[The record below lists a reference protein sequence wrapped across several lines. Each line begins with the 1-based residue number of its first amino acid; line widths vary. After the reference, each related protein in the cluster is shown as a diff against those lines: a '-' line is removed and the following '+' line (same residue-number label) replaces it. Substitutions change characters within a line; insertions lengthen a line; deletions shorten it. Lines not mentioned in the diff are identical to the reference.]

1 MAGDGLDRTGRVS
14 RTTVGDVNGSGQPRH
29 RVRIVGVAAV
39 ALALTA
45 CGDGT
50 EVTSSTAAPAPTIDV
65 TLPATTDPTEATSP
79 PTTAVITLP
88 PTTVPATTAPPTT
101 EPPPTTVPPPT
112 TTAPTGPTTAF
123 VAADN
128 QLLEVDVASGE
139 TVRVLVDSLSGDGV
153 FRGGLRLSPDRSTIW
168 FDEGYE
174 DGWYG
179 CDSSIGS
186 VGRIDAAT
194 GAIDVLGLGSG
205 VEPSANGELISYVT
219 SSLCLPDPENPEF
232 FVLTPYDRV
241 VVRQLSTGEER
252 EFVTDTPP
260 DTYDSPSAVQGAG
273 FSPAGDL
280 LVLLGDG
287 RLINVDINGSA
298 VIQDHPVAL
307 PEVVGGPVAA
317 TADAL
322 ITVEFGDEGSSD
334 LYSIDAGSGA
344 PTLLA
349 SSGAFMAVGVS
360 ADDQIVVASFEP
372 VTVAPGANVTVV
384 ELPGDPF
391 VYDID
396 W

>member
-1 MAGDGLDRTGRVS
+1 M
-14 RTTVGDVNGSGQPRH
+14 
-29 RVRIVGVAAV
+29 VAAAF
-39 ALALTA
+39 ALAA
-45 CGDGT
+45 CGAGT
-50 EVTSSTAAPAPTIDV
+50 EVTSSTAATTPTSEV
-65 TLPATTDPTEATSP
+65 TLPSTTEPTETTGPS
-79 PTTAVITLP
+79 TTAVITTPP
-88 PTTVPATTAPPTT
+88 PTTAPATTAPPTT
-101 EPPPTTVPPPT
+101 EPPATTTSPPTTV
-112 TTAPTGPTTAF
+112 ASAGPATAF
-123 VAADN
+123 VAADD

-139 TVRVLVDSLSGDGV
+139 TMRVLLDSLSGDGL

-168 FDEGYE
+168 FNEGYE

-179 CDSSIGS
+179 CDSSIGN

-194 GAIDVLGLGSG
+194 GAIDVLGVGSG

-232 FVLTPYDRV
+232 WVLTPSDRV

-260 DTYDSPSAVQGAG
+260 DDYDSPSAVQGAG

-287 RLINVDINGSA
+287 RLINVDINGSD

-307 PEVVGGPVAA
+307 PEVVGGPIAA

-322 ITVEFGDEGSSD
+322 ITVQFGDEGSSD
-334 LYSIDAGSGA
+334 LYSIDAASGV

-349 SSGAFMAVGVS
+349 SSGAFMAAGVS
-360 ADDQIVVASFEP
+360 VDGQIVVSSFEP

-384 ELPGDPF
+384 VLPGDPF
-391 VYDID
+391 VFDID